1 MATKYK
7 NNSVIYSV
15 EDDLFKVSAGGSNSL
30 VVESDG
36 SVVVEKLV
44 IRDSVTGNKWNLKIC
59 DGEFIIEPTT
69 IEDKRQYKINKIL
82 DNARTS

>member
-15 EDDLFKVSAGGSNSL
+15 QDDLFKVSAGGSNSL

-44 IRDSVTGNKWNLKIC
+44 IRDSVTGKKWNLKIS
-59 DGEFIIEPTT
+59 DGEFVIEPTT
-69 IEDKRQYKINKIL
+69 IEDKREHKINKIL
-82 DNARTS
+82 KNV

>member
-1 MATKYK
+1 MASKYK

-15 EDDLFKVSAGGSNSL
+15 DDDLFKVSAAGSNSL

-59 DGEFIIEPTT
+59 DGEFVIEPTT
-69 IEDKRQYKINKIL
+69 IEDKREYKLNNIL
-82 DNARTS
+82 KSV